1 MISEVARAG
10 IERPAMLALTKFD
23 DADAHAVERFGRAF
37 PGLPVATCS
46 VLDDASLARLKV
58 RLGG

>member
-23 DADAHAVERFGRAF
+23 DADAHAVGTVRHGRF
-37 PGLPVATCS
+37 P
-46 VLDDASLARLKV
+46 ASR
-58 RLGG
+58 